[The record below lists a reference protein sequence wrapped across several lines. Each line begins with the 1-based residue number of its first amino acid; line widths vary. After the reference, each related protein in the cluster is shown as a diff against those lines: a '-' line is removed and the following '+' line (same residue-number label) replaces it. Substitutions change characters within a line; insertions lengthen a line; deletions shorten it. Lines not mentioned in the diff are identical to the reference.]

1 MPLHTVAEIDRLE
14 ELLSDIEVM
23 PDAMCA
29 SELDGYVAG
38 LLLCPEMIMPS
49 EWLPEV
55 WGLDGEPEFASI
67 EQAEETIG
75 AVMAHYNRVAENLAS
90 RRKPYEIVLEQAE
103 GDDQPFW
110 EFWIAG
116 FYHAMRLRPDAW
128 EAYLNADNPEV
139 KAAFAVMVSL
149 VDLSEGESKL
159 PADLQEEFEDQAV
172 VTIPQLV
179 IEMNDWIKSQVPVP
193 MGGTPDWFGAANMNA
208 GPARSNKVG
217 RNEPCSCGSGRKY
230 KRCCGS
236 N

>member
-55 WGLDGEPEFASI
+55 WGLDGEPDFAGI
-67 EQAEETIG
+67 KQAEETIG

-103 GDDQPFW
+103 GEGEPLW

-116 FYHAMRLRPDAW
+116 FYQAMRLRPEAW
-128 EAYLNADNPEV
+128 EPYWAADDDTTVGAIIMMAALMDLEAGESSLPEEKQV
-139 KAAFAVMVSL
+139 LLKDEACEIIPSL
-149 VDLSEGESKL
+149 V
-159 PADLQEEFEDQAV
+159 
-172 VTIPQLV
+172 VT
-179 IEMNDWIKSQVPVP
+179 MNDWIKSQVPVP